1 MLPPSLALWVLLAG
15 SAGGAAPK
23 VKLADK
29 IIATVNLHA
38 ITRGSLA
45 QRLKPVEKGMTP
57 EQHSEAE
64 KVTLQEMIEELLI
77 ADDANHLHLE
87 TTDADIERA
96 VADVAAQNQLTLEE
110 LWKAA
115 KDQGFEKD
123 EYREMLRQKLTELR
137 WLQFKTATMGRPD
150 GGSIPEWMAAQRS
163 QLVAKL
169 RADAVIEVRL

>member
-15 SAGGAAPK
+15 SAGGPAPK
-23 VKLADK
+23 ARLADR

-38 ITRGSLA
+38 ITRNSLA

-57 EQHSEAE
+57 EQHAEAE

-96 VADVAAQNQLTLEE
+96 VADVAAQNQLSLEE

-123 EYREMLRQKLTELR
+123 EYREMLRQKLTELK

-150 GGSIPEWMAAQRS
+150 GGSFPEWMAAQRA
-163 QLVAKL
+163 QLVIKL